1 MHLPAK
7 RTFLVRLS
15 DEADPETGLYFG
27 RVEHLQSGET
37 MRLQSESSLRE
48 FLTTVLQ
55 DQLREEQSAL
65 TAWSAKRGLTSIKR
79 LARLSLITGDRFF
92 P

>member
-1 MHLPAK
+1 MKHSISPCVVCNSSAMTEMIHLPAK

-15 DEADPETGLYFG
+15 DEADPESGLYRG

-37 MRLQSESSLRE
+37 TRFQFESGLRE

-55 DQLREEQSAL
+55 DQLRQEQSEL
-65 TAWSAKRGLTSIKR
+65 NIK
-79 LARLSLITGDRFF
+79 GK
-92 P
+92 